1 MYENG
6 RVKDP
11 FPTMIRFSAVE
22 GTANGRDLGEARV
35 IMAED
40 VLRGRV
46 NPEGNIYILG
56 GGSVGIETACYL
68 ADAERGHI
76 SIVIRRNVVADK
88 EDQGKVSFMRAFC
101 DQRHV
106 NFLFQHTINELAE
119 DGLVLTHK
127 GVTETHPVDWVVLS
141 CGYVPVNALAE
152 ELADLGDKV
161 VVIGDAVKCRDAE
174 DAGNEGFDAGY
185 NA

>member
-1 MYENG
+1 
-6 RVKDP
+6 
-11 FPTMIRFSAVE
+11 
-22 GTANGRDLGEARV
+22 
-35 IMAED
+35 MAED
-40 VLRGRV
+40 ILRGRV

-68 ADAERGHI
+68 ADAERGRI

-88 EDQGKVSFMRAFC
+88 EDQGKVNFMRAFC
-101 DQRHV
+101 EQRHV
-106 NFLFQHTINELAE
+106 NFLFLHTINELAE

-141 CGYVPVNALAE
+141 CGYVPVNGLVE